1 MNKKTA
7 VQIDPREKYL
17 RKIQSARIDIIIMIM
32 LTIINSFLLFT
43 ESQTYFFFSAFIPY
57 RIILESA
64 FYTGK
69 MPAVYYESL
78 ELEGELEFLGI
89 EIFYIAVAI
98 AAVILGVYLL
108 CFFLSKTSKKA
119 LWFIIATV
127 IFAADTVYLLSYAV
141 DYGVIGECVF
151 DILIHA
157 YVLYGLISGVIS
169 SYKLKDLPELP
180 EVPSGDAPLPVS
192 EDSSAEPTQND
203 SDIQ

>member
-1 MNKKTA
+1 MNKNAA

-98 AAVILGVYLL
+98 AAVILGV
-108 CFFLSKTSKKA
+108 
-119 LWFIIATV
+119 
-127 IFAADTVYLLSYAV
+127 
-141 DYGVIGECVF
+141 
-151 DILIHA
+151 
-157 YVLYGLISGVIS
+157 
-169 SYKLKDLPELP
+169 
-180 EVPSGDAPLPVS
+180 
-192 EDSSAEPTQND
+192 
-203 SDIQ
+203 

>member
-1 MNKKTA
+1 MNKNTA

-64 FYTGK
+64 FYTGQ
-69 MPAVYYESL
+69 MPAVYYEGL

-119 LWFIIATV
+119 LWFITKV
-127 IFAADTVYLLSYAV
+127 LF
-141 DYGVIGECVF
+141 DYHIP
-151 DILIHA
+151 I
-157 YVLYGLISGVIS
+157 
-169 SYKLKDLPELP
+169 
-180 EVPSGDAPLPVS
+180 
-192 EDSSAEPTQND
+192 
-203 SDIQ
+203 

>member
-1 MNKKTA
+1 MYNVYIRFPLSGGKHMNKNVA

-157 YVLYGLISGVIS
+157 YGRPGS
-169 SYKLKDLPELP
+169 SRRTYCNRPA
-180 EVPSGDAPLPVS
+180 G
-192 EDSSAEPTQND
+192 TGRWRM
-203 SDIQ
+203 